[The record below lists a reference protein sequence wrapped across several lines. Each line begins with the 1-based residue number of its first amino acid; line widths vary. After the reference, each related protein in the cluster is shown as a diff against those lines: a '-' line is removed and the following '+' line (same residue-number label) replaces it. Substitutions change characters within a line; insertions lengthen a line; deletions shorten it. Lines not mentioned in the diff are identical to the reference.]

1 VSGIATNGQYNFG
14 WKSTGAAAVER
25 LRIEVIDRVYAA
37 ILAAKTPAE
46 RAWMIGDCHRSAR
59 ILLAAGERVRHPDWS
74 DQQVL
79 LEVSKRL
86 VDGAD

>member
-1 VSGIATNGQYNFG
+1 MD
-14 WKSTGAAAVER
+14 R
-25 LRIEVIDRVYAA
+25 LRIEVIDRAYAA
-37 ILAAKTPAE
+37 ILAARTPAE

-74 DQQVL
+74 DHQVSL
-79 LEVSKRL
+79 AVSKRL